1 MILSKALRGHIL
13 IAICIVAGFA
23 LVPLVVGERYLLGQI
38 ITFFFWAIVASQW
51 NLIMGHGGV
60 FSLAQ
65 MFFFACG
72 AYATAMM
79 VKYGGVSIWA
89 ALPLAG
95 LISAASA
102 VLIGAACLRLRG
114 AYVALLTYAIA
125 TMVQVLIIT
134 DTNCYAVV
142 GGVCQELFGGSTV
155 FSGFD
160 DFGFRK
166 VLKANWIVGNYFVVL
181 VVFAVTM
188 LVTVVVIHGRYGLA
202 FRAIRD
208 NLGYASSR
216 GISRFRYQ
224 MIVFAIS
231 AFFTG
236 VAGSTY
242 AGHFKF
248 AGPSLF
254 DFSTAMMVLSMVIV
268 GGLGSTWGPVIGTAV
283 IMVVIEWMKEF
294 GDARNLGLGL
304 ALILFVVFLPGGLAA
319 AAKRLSERIR
329 APGRTS
335 PNESQG

>member
-1 MILSKALRGHIL
+1 MILSRALRGHIL
-13 IAICIVAGFA
+13 IAIGLIATFA
-23 LVPLVVGERYLLGQI
+23 ILPLFIGERYLLGQI

-72 AYATAMM
+72 AYSTAMT
-79 VKYGGVSIWA
+79 VEYGGLSIWV
-89 ALPLAG
+89 ALPLSG
-95 LISAASA
+95 LISAVSA
-102 VLIGAACLRLRG
+102 LLIGAACLRLTG

-134 DTNCYAVV
+134 DTNCYQVV
-142 GGVCQELFGGSTV
+142 KGVCQELLGGATG

-166 VLKANWIVGNYFVVL
+166 VLKADWIVGNYFVVL
-181 VVFAVTM
+181 GVFAITM
-188 LVTVVVIHGRYGLA
+188 LVTIVVIHGRYGLA

-216 GISRFRYQ
+216 GINRFCYQ

-236 VAGSTY
+236 LAGAAYS
-242 AGHFKF
+242 GHFKF

-254 DFSTAMMVLSMVIV
+254 DFSTAIMILSMVIV
-268 GGLGSTWGPVIGTAV
+268 GGLGSTWGPIIGTAV

-304 ALILFVVFLPGGLAA
+304 ALILFVIFLPGGLAA
-319 AAKRLSERIR
+319 AAERLSDRIR
-329 APGRTS
+329 GRDQTRS
-335 PNESQG
+335 

>member
-1 MILSKALRGHIL
+1 
-13 IAICIVAGFA
+13 
-23 LVPLVVGERYLLGQI
+23 
-38 ITFFFWAIVASQW
+38 
-51 NLIMGHGGV
+51 V

-72 AYATAMM
+72 AYSTAML
-79 VKYGGVSIWA
+79 VEFGGWSIWA
-89 ALPLAG
+89 ALPVAG
-95 LISAASA
+95 LISAAA
-102 VLIGAACLRLRG
+102 ALLIGAACLRLSG

-134 DTNCYAVV
+134 DTNCFQIVN
-142 GGVCQELFGGSTV
+142 GTCQELLGGATG

-160 DFGFRK
+160 DFGFRS
-166 VLKANWIVGNYFVVL
+166 VLKGNWILGNYYVVL
-181 VVFAVTM
+181 GVFAITI
-188 LVTVVVIHGRYGLA
+188 LVTIVVIHGRYGLA

-236 VAGSTY
+236 FAGATY

-254 DFSTAMMVLSMVIV
+254 DFSTALMVLSMVIV
-268 GGLGSTWGPVIGTAV
+268 GGSGSTWGPIIGTAV

-319 AAKRLSERIR
+319 GAKRLADQIR
-329 APGRTS
+329 GRGRTKAAE
-335 PNESQG
+335 N

>member
-1 MILSKALRGHIL
+1 MILSKALRSHIL
-13 IAICIVAGFA
+13 IAIGVIAVFA
-23 LVPLVVGERYLLGQI
+23 SLPLFIGERYMLGQI

-72 AYATAMM
+72 AYSTAMM
-79 VKYGGVSIWA
+79 VEYGGISIWA

-95 LISAASA
+95 LISTGFAL
-102 VLIGAACLRLRG
+102 LIGAACLRLSG

-142 GGVCQELFGGSTV
+142 DGVCQELLGGATG

-160 DFGFRK
+160 DFGFRQT
-166 VLKANWIVGNYFVVL
+166 LKANWIVGNYFVVL
-181 VVFAVTM
+181 AVFALTM

-236 VAGSTY
+236 LAGAAYS
-242 AGHFKF
+242 GHFKF

-268 GGLGSTWGPVIGTAV
+268 GGLGSTWGPIIGTAV

-319 AAKRLSERIR
+319 AAKRLADRIR
-329 APGRTS
+329 GRGRTKAAE
-335 PNESQG
+335 N

>member
-1 MILSKALRGHIL
+1 MIFSKALRGHAL
-13 IAICIVAGFA
+13 IAVLMIAVFA
-23 LVPLVVGERYLLGQI
+23 ALPLVVGERYLLGQI

-79 VKYGGVSIWA
+79 VEYGGLSIWL
-89 ALPLAG
+89 ALPIAG

-102 VLIGAACLRLRG
+102 LLIGAACLRLAG

-134 DTNCYAVV
+134 DTNCYQLVN
-142 GGVCQELFGGSTV
+142 GVCQELLGGATG
-155 FSGFD
+155 FSGFE

-166 VLKANWIVGNYFVVL
+166 LLKASWIVGNYFVVL
-181 VVFAVTM
+181 AIFAVTM
-188 LVTVVVIHGRYGLA
+188 LVTIVVIHGRYGLA

-236 VAGSTY
+236 LAGATY
-242 AGHFKF
+242 GGHFRF

-268 GGLGSTWGPVIGTAV
+268 GGLGSTWGPIIGTAV

-304 ALILFVVFLPGGLAA
+304 ALILFVVFLPDGLAA
-319 AAKRLSERIR
+319 AAKRMSERMSGSR
-329 APGRTS
+329 KNGKAAR
-335 PNESQG
+335 

>member
-1 MILSKALRGHIL
+1 MIFSKTLRSHIL
-13 IAICIVAGFA
+13 IALCIVAAFA
-23 LVPLVVGERYLLGQI
+23 TLPLFISEKYLLGQI
-38 ITFFFWAIVASQW
+38 ISFFLWAIVASQW

-72 AYATAMM
+72 AYATAML
-79 VKYGGVSIWA
+79 VEFGGLSIWVA
-89 ALPLAG
+89 MPLAAI
-95 LISAASA
+95 ISAGFAL
-102 VLIGAACLRLRG
+102 LIGAACLRLSG

-134 DTNCYAVV
+134 DTNCFSQTA
-142 GGVCQELFGGSTV
+142 GDCRELFGGATG
-155 FSGFD
+155 FSGFE

-166 VLKANWIVGNYFVVL
+166 ILKANWIIGNYFVVL
-181 VVFAVTM
+181 AVFALTM
-188 LVTVVVIHGRYGLA
+188 LVTVTVIHGRYGLA

-236 VAGSTY
+236 LAGAAYS
-242 AGHFKF
+242 GHFKF

-319 AAKRLSERIR
+319 ESKRLFERAKTWR
-329 APGRTS
+329 QHP
-335 PNESQG
+335 